1 MQLQLLRLFFQCE
14 SQREIVLLNTTDI
27 VFRHFVTQ
35 LYSYFLSIYSTK
47 LFVVS
52 SKHLRLYY
60 LAQLP
65 KALKMI
71 LK

>member
-14 SQREIVLLNTTDI
+14 SQREIVLVNTTDI

-60 LAQLP
+60 LAQLA